1 MALSVVPLIVSKLFR
16 IPYCLEVNGLVTAD
30 FLQLQTSCIKRKI
43 YGFFQKF
50 NTKTADTII
59 VPARRIKKILIETY
73 KISVK
78 KIFIIE
84 NGVNIEKF
92 SPANKDESCTAIPV
106 IECFFIFTLGFIN
119 FTAIYWDDIQISD
132 DTYHFFIS
140 KMCASPMTFGATAN
154 VIIHAGAMPVFV
166 DVDRKTMN
174 IDVSLIEEKI
184 TRNTKAI
191 IPVHFAGCPC
201 DMDVIIE
208 IANKH
213 GLLVISDAAHSF
225 EAEYKGVKTGNIG
238 DMNAFSFYVTK
249 KLAMREG
256 GIVTT
261 NKKEWAEKIQT
272 YALHGLDKDAWQ
284 RYSSKTANQYRVVYP
299 GFKYNLMD
307 MQAALGIQQIKRLE
321 KYLKTRESI
330 WSIYDKAF
338 ANLPVTIPSSIDDSI
353 KHARHLYSLLID
365 IDQLSFDRDE
375 FRQRLYNK
383 NIGTGINFIALHLH
397 PYYVETF
404 GYKRGDFPNAEYI
417 SDRTISLPFSA
428 KLTEEDVN
436 DVIVNVADIIESR

>member
-1 MALSVVPLIVSKLFR
+1 MRKQTETGKSEGLRNDFLVFGSPLIEEEDIQEVVDCLRSGWISTGPRVAKFEELVKEYMGSGYACAVS
-16 IPYCLEVNGLVTAD
+16 
-30 FLQLQTSCIKRKI
+30 
-43 YGFFQKF
+43 
-50 NTKTADTII
+50 
-59 VPARRIKKILIETY
+59 
-73 KISVK
+73 
-78 KIFIIE
+78 
-84 NGVNIEKF
+84 
-92 SPANKDESCTAIPV
+92 SCTAGLHLSLIVAGIGAGDEV
-106 IECFFIFTLGFIN
+106 IT
-119 FTAIYWDDIQISD
+119 
-132 DTYHFFIS
+132 
-140 KMCASPMTFGATAN
+140 SPMTFGATAN
-154 VIIHAGAMPVFV
+154 VIIHSGAKPVFV

-174 IDVSLIEEKI
+174 IDTSLIEEKI
-184 TRNTKAI
+184 TKKTKAI
-191 IPVHFAGCPC
+191 IPVHFAGRPC
-201 DMDVIIE
+201 DMDAIIE

-249 KLAMREG
+249 NLAMGEG

-307 MQAALGIQQIKRLE
+307 MQAALGIKQIKRLE
-321 KYLKTRESI
+321 KSLEIRNRI
-330 WSIYDKAF
+330 WALYDKAF
-338 ANLPVTIPSSIDDSI
+338 SGLPVTIPAPIEDCI
-353 KHARHLYSLLID
+353 KHARHLYTLLID

-375 FRQRLYNK
+375 FRQKLHNK
-383 NIGTGINFIALHLH
+383 NIGTGIHFIALHLH

-436 DVIVNVADIIESR
+436 DVIVNVTNIFKL